1 MIKGNDALTEI
12 SLYEAK
18 RDEQKSIQ
26 KHFTKPVETK
36 KYANAYVPI

>member
-1 MIKGNDALTEI
+1 MRLLRSHFTKQNGMNKNQ
-12 SLYEAK
+12 Y
-18 RDEQKSIQ
+18 